1 MIQLLIQLL
10 EMSGLPREVN
20 KWLQSFNL
28 SRTVRRPK
36 WDFANG
42 YLVAEI
48 LSWYHPD
55 EVMLSIYKTGDSVA
69 DKFYNWW
76 TNRGVF
82 RCICLTVPEEL
93 VYGTSHCKDGAAILL
108 VRLLYERLTGRQL
121 SAMPAIHEHDF
132 TDHAY
137 QIQLPL
143 HARATASRAVKNNI
157 RFSEIRE
164 TDSPDLIRR
173 KAEMILRRHIGDV
186 MRQRRDDPLRYQRK
200 PTLGERARRVP
211 PPVKDVPCRS
221 DDELDVAAVGGPF
234 NKAKCLRE
242 NSGCVPRRIVS
253 NVENLRENHEVC
265 GRQQTRPTVPLRVQS
280 SNPYQTQ
287 RVLESC
293 QPCCSRR
300 ICGDVKDVRGVFLD
314 DGRAVEIT
322 SPLKGEQ
329 SRVQME
335 RRRLPGRDQDARK
348 SQPMFPVKEVNVIQM
363 VYPREIDCMNRWCR

>member
-1 MIQLLIQLL
+1 
-10 EMSGLPREVN
+10 MSGLPREVN

-48 LSWYHPD
+48 LSWYYPD
-55 EVMLSIYKTGDSVA
+55 EVMLSIYKTGDSVT

-82 RCICLTVPEEL
+82 RRKCLTVPEEL

-108 VRLLYERLTGRQL
+108 VRLLYERLTRRQI

-137 QIQLPL
+137 QVQLPF

-173 KAEMILRRHIGDV
+173 KAEMILRRHTADV

-200 PTLGERARRVP
+200 ATLGEKARRVP
-211 PPVKDVPCRS
+211 PPVKNVPCRS
-221 DDELDVAAVGGPF
+221 
-234 NKAKCLRE
+234 
-242 NSGCVPRRIVS
+242 
-253 NVENLRENHEVC
+253 
-265 GRQQTRPTVPLRVQS
+265 VQAS
-280 SNPYQTQ
+280 IP
-287 RVLESC
+287 
-293 QPCCSRR
+293 
-300 ICGDVKDVRGVFLD
+300 
-314 DGRAVEIT
+314 
-322 SPLKGEQ
+322 
-329 SRVQME
+329 
-335 RRRLPGRDQDARK
+335 
-348 SQPMFPVKEVNVIQM
+348 
-363 VYPREIDCMNRWCR
+363 